1 MTKNLMI
8 VESPAKAKT
17 IEKFLGGDFI
27 VKSCYGH
34 IRDLP
39 KEDTAIDINN
49 NYAPTYEISPDKAA
63 LVREL
68 RDIAKNAQ
76 EVWLAT
82 DEDREG
88 EAISWHLCE
97 ALGLNVYTAKRIV
110 FHEITKPAIQKAVA
124 NPRKLNL
131 DLVNAQQARRVL
143 DRLVGF
149 EISPI
154 LWRKISRNNSLSAGR
169 VQSVAVRLIVERER
183 EIRDF
188 VPVPYFKITAIFK
201 VTDDKGKVSQ
211 FKAELPQKIED
222 GKTAETFLK
231 ACIGAKF
238 SVANIQVKP
247 GKRTPP
253 PPFTTSTLQQEAS
266 RKLGFSVS
274 RTMSVAQK
282 LYEAGHITYMR
293 TDSTNLSDTAL
304 AAAAAQIK
312 SQFGDKYHQQ
322 RKYKT
327 KSQGAQ
333 EAHEAIRPTY
343 FEHNEAG
350 NTPEEKKLYSLIWKR
365 ATASQMADAIL
376 EKTIIDIAISTQP
389 KEILVA
395 NGEVIKFD
403 GYLALYRE
411 SAIDEESE
419 EEQASLLPPMRIGQ
433 MVDLK
438 QMAATQKYTRPAARY
453 NEASLVKQLEELGI
467 GRPSTYAPTISTI
480 QQRNYVVRENRE
492 GTLRPYQ
499 VLTLNGP
506 AESPADH
513 ISQKTEQERIGVEKA
528 KLFPTDMGMVV
539 NDFLVKHFKEIVDLH
554 FTAQVEK
561 EFDEI
566 AEGSKEWTAMIDGFY
581 KPFHK
586 TVEFALDHAE
596 REDGQRN
603 LGIDPKTGKVVSARL
618 GKFGPIVQIGD
629 ADDPQKKYASLRPPH
644 TIESITIEQALE
656 MFETTLGTDPKTGK
670 VVMARMGK
678 YGPVIQIG
686 DADDADKKYANIRPP
701 YTIDNITLEQA
712 LEMFALPRNVGTFE
726 GKEIRANDGRFGPY
740 VQHDG
745 KFVSLP
751 KGGDPLAITL
761 EEAIMLI
768 EAKRVAEAS
777 KIIKTFDQAPDIQVL
792 NGRYGPYIKA
802 GDLNVK
808 IPKDADPRELTLAEC
823 QALID
828 QTPPSTKSKGK
839 AKTTAKTTAPKAK
852 TTTASPKKAKTTTT
866 KKTTKG

>member
-1 MTKNLMI
+1 MI

-17 IEKFLGGDFI
+17 IEKFLGDDFI

-39 KEDTAIDINN
+39 KEDTAIDVKN
-49 NYAPTYEISPDKAA
+49 NYTPTYEISADKAD

-68 RDIAKNAQ
+68 KKIAKSSQ
-76 EVWLAT
+76 QVWLAT

-97 ALGLNVYTAKRIV
+97 ALDLDVHTAKRIV

-124 NPRKLNL
+124 TPRKLNL
-131 DLVNAQQARRVL
+131 NLVNAQQARRVL

-154 LWRKISRNNSLSAGR
+154 LWRKISRNQSLSAGR
-169 VQSVAVRLIVERER
+169 VQSVAVRLIVDRER

-188 VPVPYFKITAIFK
+188 ASKPYFKITAVFK
-201 VTDDKGKVSQ
+201 VTDDQGKVSQ
-211 FKAELPQKIED
+211 FRAEVSRRLD
-222 GKTAETFLK
+222 DAAGAEAFLK
-231 ACIGAKF
+231 ACIGAAF

-266 RKLGFSVS
+266 RKFGLSVS
-274 RTMSVAQK
+274 RTMQVAQK

-304 AAAAAQIK
+304 AAAATQIK
-312 SQFGDKYHQQ
+312 AQFGDKYYKKRQ
-322 RKYKT
+322 YKT

-350 NTPEEKKLYSLIWKR
+350 STPEEKKLYNLIWKR

-376 EKTIIDIAISTQP
+376 EKTTIDIAISTQP
-389 KEILVA
+389 KETLVA

-419 EEQASLLPPMRIGQ
+419 EEQATLLPPMKIGQ
-433 MVDLK
+433 PVALK
-438 QMAATQKYTRPAARY
+438 QMLATQKYTRPQARY
-453 NEASLVKQLEELGI
+453 NEASLVRQLEEFGI

-480 QQRNYVVRENRE
+480 QQRGYVVRENRE
-492 GTLRPYQ
+492 GTMRSYQ
-499 VLTLNGP
+499 VFTLNGP
-506 AESPADH
+506 AETPPNSIA
-513 ISQKTEQERIGVEKA
+513 QKTEQERIGVEKA
-528 KLFPTDMGMVV
+528 KLFPTDIGIVV
-539 NDFLVKHFKEIVDLH
+539 NDFLVKHFKQIIDLH

-566 AEGSKEWTAMIDGFY
+566 ALGGKEWTQMIDNFY
-581 KPFHK
+581 KPFHE
-586 TVEFALDHAE
+586 TVENALENAE

-603 LGIDPKTGKVVSARL
+603 LGIDPKSGKPVLARL

-629 ADDPQKKYASLRPPH
+629 ADDTQKR
-644 TIESITIEQALE
+644 
-656 MFETTLGTDPKTGK
+656 
-670 VVMARMGK
+670 
-678 YGPVIQIG
+678 
-686 DADDADKKYANIRPP
+686 YANIRPP
-701 YTIDNITLEQA
+701 YTIETITLEQA
-712 LEMFALPRNVGTFE
+712 LEMFALPRIVGAFE
-726 GKEIRANDGRFGPY
+726 GKEIKANDGKFGPY

-745 KFVSLP
+745 KYVSLP

-761 EEAIMLI
+761 DEAISLI
-768 EAKRVAEAS
+768 EAKRIAEAQR
-777 KIIKTFDQAPDIQVL
+777 IIKTFADAPDIQVL
-792 NGRYGPYIKA
+792 NGRFGPYIKA

-808 IPKDADPRELTLAEC
+808 IPKNADPRELTLAEC
-823 QALID
+823 QILID
-828 QTPPSTKSKGK
+828 QTPVPAKSSRTK
-839 AKTTAKTTAPKAK
+839 K
-852 TTTASPKKAKTTTT
+852 TTTASTKTSTSTT
-866 KKTTKG
+866 KTNKATTAKKTSKGKSKA